1 MGFENVC
8 KSLNAYFSNNKYTA
22 SLQPFAMIA
31 TLICGGL
38 LVLSSFP
45 SVTLGW
51 FIAIIR
57 VAFWFFFIMLLGT
70 ENFLMITVAL
80 GLRFA
85 ESLIDEIVAIFKHY
99 SYFSS
104 YASPLVYIIVF
115 GFLAYLAYMK
125 SVKSNGG
132 LNQ

>member
-8 KSLNAYFSNNKYTA
+8 KSLNAYFRNNKYTA
-22 SLQPFAMIA
+22 PLQPFAMIA

-45 SVTLGW
+45 GVSLGF
-51 FIAIIR
+51 FINIIR

-85 ESLIDEIVAIFKHY
+85 ESLIDEIVAIFNKY
-99 SYFSS
+99 LVFSW
-104 YASPLVYIIVF
+104 YALVYIIVF
-115 GFLAYLAYMK
+115 GFLTYLAYMK
-125 SVKSNGG
+125 FAKSNSGI
-132 LNQ
+132 NHK

>member
-22 SLQPFAMIA
+22 PLLPFSMIA
-31 TLICGGL
+31 ALICGGL
-38 LVLSSFP
+38 LVLSSIP
-45 SVTLGW
+45 GVSLGW
-51 FIAIIR
+51 VIAIIR

-70 ENFLMITVAL
+70 ENYLMIAIAL
-80 GLRFA
+80 GLRVA
-85 ESLIDEIVAIFKHY
+85 ESLVDELVDIFKY
-99 SYFSS
+99 KFFSWS
-104 YASPLVYIIVF
+104 ALVYIIVF